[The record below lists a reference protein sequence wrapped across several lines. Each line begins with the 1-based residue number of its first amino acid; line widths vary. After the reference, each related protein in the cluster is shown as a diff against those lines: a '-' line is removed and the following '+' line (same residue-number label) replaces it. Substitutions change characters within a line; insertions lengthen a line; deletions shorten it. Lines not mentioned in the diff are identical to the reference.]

1 MKNRFR
7 FLTGLAAIAL
17 AAGLAGAPAQAAGEL
32 NLYNWGE
39 YISPEI
45 LDSFSKE
52 FDVKVNL
59 DTYGSNEEML
69 AKIQAGATGYDLV
82 FPSVHM
88 NDIMLQLGLLE
99 KTGVNEMPGFENID
113 AAFLRTKNDP
123 NGEYCL
129 PYAWGNVGIYFNK
142 ERVPEGLKS
151 WADFFAFAEKNP
163 GSVTMLDDMREV
175 IGVGLI
181 VNGKSVNSRDPA
193 DLKAAED
200 FILKQKP
207 NIGAFTYE
215 VLPLIE
221 SGDMAASH
229 YFVGANL
236 HVMRNPDKLGYVI
249 PEEGATM
256 YQENICM
263 LKTAPNKDNAKL
275 FLQYFMRP
283 EVSVKNTVQQTNG
296 TVNKGVI
303 PLLPEDIRN
312 NPNINPPEAVRAK
325 LQIFEDLGQDLRLY
339 DRIWTRIKT
348 Q

>member
-1 MKNRFR
+1 MKAKSR
-7 FLTGLAAIAL
+7 LSAAAIAL
-17 AAGLAGAPAQAAGEL
+17 SLAATIASGPAQAAGSL
-32 NLYNWGE
+32 NLFNWGE

-45 LDSFSKE
+45 LDQFSKE

-59 DTYGSNEEML
+59 DTYGSNEDML

-99 KTGVNEMPGFENID
+99 NAKVNQMPGFEKID
-113 AAFLRTKNDP
+113 KSFLRTKNDP

-142 ERVPEGLKS
+142 ERVPEGMKS
-151 WADFFAFAEKNP
+151 WADFFAYAEKNP

-181 VNGKSVNSRDPA
+181 LNGKSVNSRDPA
-193 DLKAAED
+193 DLKAAEET
-200 FILKQKP
+200 ILKHKP

-229 YFVGANL
+229 YFVGANV
-236 HVMRNPDKLGYVI
+236 HVMRNP
-249 PEEGATM
+249 
-256 YQENICM
+256 
-263 LKTAPNKDNAKL
+263 
-275 FLQYFMRP
+275 
-283 EVSVKNTVQQTNG
+283 
-296 TVNKGVI
+296 
-303 PLLPEDIRN
+303 
-312 NPNINPPEAVRAK
+312 EAR
-325 LQIFEDLGQDLRLY
+325 LRHP
-339 DRIWTRIKT
+339 
-348 Q
+348 